1 MLKTILVRLT
11 ILLVLFSKHISS
23 HKGAYTTYEE
33 LVSDLNELTTKHPN
47 KTHLY
52 SIGKSVEGRDLWVL
66 AIANSEPS
74 SHQLLRP
81 EVKLIGNIHGNELP
95 TGEILLD
102 FIHLMLENPENDTR
116 LDEILNTMRVH
127 ILVSMNYFF
136 KIIFF
141 YIHWTEILFLCQIYY
156 FPFKNDIY
164 LSLAYDAFTW
174 DHLNR
179 IYDTYCDLKFY

>member
-1 MLKTILVRLT
+1 MLKTILVCLT
-11 ILLVLFSKHISS
+11 ILLVLFSQHISS

-33 LVSDLNELTTKHPN
+33 LVTDLNELTTKHPN

-102 FIHLMLENPENDTR
+102 LIHLMLENPENDTR
-116 LDEILNTMRVH
+116 LDEILSTMRVH

-136 KIIFF
+136 IKGT
-141 YIHWTEILFLCQIYY
+141 YAGQRYY
-156 FPFKNDIY
+156 FFVSDLLFSLYKY
-164 LSLAYDAFTW
+164 LYMSLTFTR
-174 DHLNR
+174 R
-179 IYDTYCDLKFY
+179 ILI